1 MVHLR
6 LLSTSP
12 RGDAV
17 TFGFRSEN
25 LDLEGT
31 STPPTQDTLRRTPLP
46 ACPAGETV
54 RQLERPV
61 RASPD
66 PLPACPAGEAV
77 QAARAHQAAELLHL
91 PDKPAGVDDTRTA
104 SASWRTV
111 SPAGQ
116 AGRGLAISSIEKAT
130 LRRG

>member
-46 ACPAGETV
+46 ACPAGEAV
-54 RQLERPV
+54 RV
-61 RASPD
+61 
-66 PLPACPAGEAV
+66 
-77 QAARAHQAAELLHL
+77 ARAHQADELLHL
-91 PDKPAGVDDTRTA
+91 PDKPAGVDDTRAA
-104 SASWRTV
+104 SASRRSV
-111 SPAGQ
+111 YPAGQ
-116 AGRGLAISSIEKAT
+116 AGRGQPISKT
-130 LRRG
+130 

>member
-46 ACPAGETV
+46 ARPAGETV
-54 RQLERPV
+54 
-61 RASPD
+61 
-66 PLPACPAGEAV
+66 
-77 QAARAHQAAELLHL
+77 QAAKLQQADELLHMPAEPARVDHNEERRL
-91 PDKPAGVDDTRTA
+91 PVELRHPPDEPAGAHR
-104 SASWRTV
+104 
-111 SPAGQ
+111 
-116 AGRGLAISSIEKAT
+116 
-130 LRRG
+130 